1 MTEIILGLVGALTG
15 SGAMAVVLAILQRRW
30 QQKDK
35 LDEIQKQLQSH
46 CQADDERYIKQCR
59 TRILRFSDEVI
70 RGMHHTE
77 EHFNDV
83 LDDITEYTRYCDTH
97 KEFKNE
103 KAVLAIEN
111 VKQAYRWCAE
121 NDDFLRRND
130 EEGVA

>member
-15 SGAMAVVLAILQRRW
+15 SGAMTVVLALLQRKW
-30 QQKDK
+30 QQRDK
-35 LDEIQKQLQSH
+35 LDEIKKSLEAH
-46 CQADDERYIKQCR
+46 VNADDERYIKQCR

-70 RGMHHTE
+70 RGMEHTE

-83 LDDITEYTRYCDTH
+83 LDDITDYTRYCNEH
-97 KEFKNE
+97 KDFKNE

-121 NDDFLRRND
+121 NDKFLRRK
-130 EEGVA
+130 EHIHEC

>member
-1 MTEIILGLVGALTG
+1 MTEIVLGLVGALTG
-15 SGAMAVVLAILQRRW
+15 SGVMTVVLAILQRKW

-35 LDEIQKQLQSH
+35 LDEIKKSLDAH

-70 RGMHHTE
+70 RGTHHTE

-83 LDDITEYTRYCDTH
+83 LDDITEYTRYCEEH
-97 KEFKNE
+97 KDYKNA

-111 VKQAYRWCAE
+111 VQQAYRWCAE
-121 NDDFLRRND
+121 NDAFLRKSEN
-130 EEGVA
+130 V